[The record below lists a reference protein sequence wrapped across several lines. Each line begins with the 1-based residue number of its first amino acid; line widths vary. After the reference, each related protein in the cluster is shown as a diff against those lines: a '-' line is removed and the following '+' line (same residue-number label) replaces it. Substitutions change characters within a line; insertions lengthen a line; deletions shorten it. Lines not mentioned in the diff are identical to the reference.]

1 MAEIKSYL
9 AGTPSWCHVSVPDL
23 EAAKHFYGTLFG
35 WTFEDSGPEFGNY
48 HNCLLR
54 GVPVAG
60 MAPSMAASDAASPP
74 PSWTVFFDTKDADVS
89 CAAITASGGALLSP
103 TMDVGALGRMA
114 IAADPTGAVFGV
126 WQAKQHIGA
135 ALINEPGAMT
145 WHELLSRDVPSA
157 VAFYQSA
164 LGNPIGKMPM
174 PGMDYYT
181 MKAGDQMSAGV
192 MAMPSHMPASVPS
205 YWSVYFAVADADAA
219 SATIKS
225 LGGKVMGEAF
235 DTPFGRAGFAYD
247 PWGANFS
254 FIQLRS

>member
-23 EAAKHFYGTLFG
+23 EAAKLFYGNLFG
-35 WTFEDSGPEFGNY
+35 WTFENYGPELGDY

-60 MAPSMAASDAASPP
+60 LTPSMPAKDSTHPPAA
-74 PSWTVFFDTKDADVS
+74 WTVFFDTKDTAAG
-89 CAAITASGGALLSP
+89 CAAITASGGTLLSP
-103 TMDVGALGRMA
+103 AMDVAALGRMA
-114 IAADPTGAVFGV
+114 IAADPTGAVFGL
-126 WQAKQHIGA
+126 WQANQHIGA
-135 ALINEPGAMT
+135 KLINEPGAMT
-145 WHELLSRDVPSA
+145 WHEMLSRDVATA
-157 VAFYQSA
+157 VTFYQTV
-164 LGNPIGKMPM
+164 LGNPVGKMPM

-181 MKAGDQMSAGV
+181 IKAGDQMCAGI
-192 MAMPSHMPASVPS
+192 MAMPSHMPAAVPS

-219 SATIKS
+219 CATIKS
-225 LGGKVMGEAF
+225 LGGKVMGEPF